1 MVTDV
6 LTTRMYLIVTS
17 SSSCYILCKII
28 VTFGALQEIVNS
40 MENKTKLELP
50 DNVTD
55 NEVINKLSEENEQLK
70 VSIT

>member
-1 MVTDV
+1 
-6 LTTRMYLIVTS
+6 
-17 SSSCYILCKII
+17 
-28 VTFGALQEIVNS
+28 

-50 DNVTD
+50 DNVTG